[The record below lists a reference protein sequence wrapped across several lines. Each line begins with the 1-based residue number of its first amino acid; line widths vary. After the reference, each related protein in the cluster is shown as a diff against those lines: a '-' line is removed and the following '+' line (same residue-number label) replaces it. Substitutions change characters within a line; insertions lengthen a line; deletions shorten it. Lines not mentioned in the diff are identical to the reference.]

1 MNKRLE
7 LISSLIPNGIGFAD
21 VGTDHGYLP
30 LYMLENGYKGKV
42 FASDINRKP
51 LENAISSAR
60 AAGYEDEISFSIF
73 DGLDESIRDEI
84 DTVVIAGMGGDT
96 ICGILDRAE
105 LYMDKKYLLILQPMT
120 KAEVLRYWL
129 GYNEYVFLEEKL
141 VEDAGEIYQIFT
153 ARFGGNGNTRLK
165 DAELFT
171 GQYSLAVKNELFP
184 ARLSML
190 IKRFEKAITGMDGA
204 KRAIGRRAINYE
216 ILQQLYKMRDGE
228 FI

>member
-1 MNKRLE
+1 MNRRLE
-7 LISSLIPNGIGFAD
+7 LISGLIPNGTGFAD

-30 LYMLENGYKGKV
+30 LYMLENGYNGKV

-60 AAGYEDEISFSIF
+60 ATGLEDRICFSIF

-105 LYMDKKYLLILQPMT
+105 LYMDRRYLLILQPMT

-129 GYNEYVFLEEKL
+129 AYNEYVFLEERL

-171 GQYSLAVKNELFP
+171 GRYSLAVRNELFP
-184 ARLSML
+184 TRLSLL
-190 IKRFEKAITGMDGA
+190 IKRFEKAINGMDGA

-228 FI
+228 FT